1 MAWTTPRSWSA
12 GETVTSTILN
22 THVRDNLNA
31 IVSPPYAYIR
41 ATTATS
47 VGGSA
52 YANISFNTEVVD
64 TDGLYTSASPT
75 RLTIA
80 TAGLYMLAGGYSLAL
95 TAGTLAT
102 AHFSVNGGLLP
113 HSGTSV
119 ICGATGQNA
128 GLSLT
133 CFYRLSVGDYV
144 ELATY
149 SNRTAVNTYTSN
161 GDIAFMQIRWM
172 GP

>member
-1 MAWTTPRSWSA
+1 VAWTTPRSWSA

-47 VGGSA
+47 VGDSA
-52 YANISFNTEVVD
+52 YTYISFNTQVVD
-64 TDGLYTSASPT
+64 TDNLYTSASPT

-80 TAGLYMLAGGYSLAL
+80 TAGLYMLTGGYSLAL

-102 AHFSVNGGLLP
+102 ARFSVNRGLLP

-133 CFYRLSVGDYV
+133 CFYQLSVGDYV
-144 ELATY
+144 ELTAY
-149 SNRTAVNTYTSN
+149 SNRTAVNTFTSN
-161 GDIAFMQIRWM
+161 GDIAFMQARWM

>member
-1 MAWTTPRSWSA
+1 VAWTSPRSWVA
-12 GETVTSTILN
+12 GETVTSTVMN

-47 VGGSA
+47 VGGSG
-52 YANISFNTEVVD
+52 YANISFNTEVFD
-64 TDGLYTSASPT
+64 TNGLYTSASPT

-119 ICGATGQNA
+119 ICGATAQNA
-128 GLSLT
+128 ALSLT
-133 CFYRLSVGDYV
+133 CLYRLSVGDYV
-144 ELATY
+144 ELASY
-149 SNRTAVNTYTSN
+149 STRTAVNSLTSS
-161 GDIAFMQIRWM
+161 GDMAFMQARWM

>member
-1 MAWTTPRSWSA
+1 MAWTTPRSWST

-52 YANISFNTEVVD
+52 YVNISFNTEIVD
-64 TDGLYTSASPT
+64 TDSMYTSAAPT

-95 TAGTLAT
+95 TANNIAS
-102 AHFSVNGGLLP
+102 ARFSLNGGLLT

-119 ICGATGQNA
+119 ICGATAQNA
-128 GLSLT
+128 VLSLT
-133 CFYRLSVGDYV
+133 CFYRLSVGDYI
-144 ELATY
+144 ELATW
-149 SNRTAVNTYTSN
+149 SNRTAVNTFVSA
-161 GDIAFMQIRWM
+161 GDVAFMQARWM

>member
-1 MAWTTPRSWSA
+1 VAWTSPRSWVS

-52 YANISFNTEVVD
+52 SANISFNTEIVD
-64 TDGLYTSASPT
+64 TDNLYTSASPT

-95 TAGTLAT
+95 SAGALAN
-102 AHFSVNGGLLP
+102 ARFRVNGGLLQ

-128 GLSLT
+128 TLSLT

-144 ELATY
+144 ELASF
-149 SNRTAVNTYTSN
+149 SNGSAVNTFVSQ
-161 GDIAFMQIRWM
+161 GDTAFMQVRWM